1 MGPADLELS
10 QAGHELGSILVTLL
24 KDNLLIVSNQNI
36 ARSTTDRLLLAGRN
50 SVEVD
55 LTRQICHSQGY

>member
-36 ARSTTDRLLLAGRN
+36 TYMSLLQISSTST
-50 SVEVD
+50 
-55 LTRQICHSQGY
+55 